1 MAEDK
6 DTTPFRV
13 IIVGGSVAGLT
24 LANSLS
30 RQNIDFLVLEAHD
43 DIAPPVGAAF
53 GLICHGAMILDQMG
67 MFDDIYEMVEPVRE
81 IHSWREGGVSLTQ
94 LETPELLQ
102 TR

>member
-6 DTTPFRV
+6 ETTPFRV